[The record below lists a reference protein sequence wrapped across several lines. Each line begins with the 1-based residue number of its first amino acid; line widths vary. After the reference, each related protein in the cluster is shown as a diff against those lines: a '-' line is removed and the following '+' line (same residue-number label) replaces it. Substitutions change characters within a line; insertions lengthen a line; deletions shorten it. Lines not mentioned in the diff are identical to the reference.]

1 MPKSENLDLVLENFV
16 VNDNRGFDK
25 FSYAPTLWVSTS
37 CFRMTYYHLNTL
49 SNAILKSF
57 SSHWIVFCNAA
68 DPLIQIAR
76 GLWSGG
82 YFHGLEAVF
91 SSYLPVEFFPADAW
105 PFFTGTNTF
114 FDGLL
119 FFFCP
124 QQFRI

>member
-1 MPKSENLDLVLENFV
+1 MTIGS
-16 VNDNRGFDK
+16 
-25 FSYAPTLWVSTS
+25 STS
-37 CFRMTYYHLNTL
+37 FRMPRRFGCLRPASGMTSYHLNTL

-57 SSHWIVFCNAA
+57 SSQWIVFCNAA

-76 GLWSGG
+76 GFWSGG

-91 SSYLPVEFFPADAW
+91 SSYLPIEFFPADAW